1 MKRGEEL
8 GKKSRS
14 AKETRNA
21 KFEKKILN
29 STLFQRGEWFSIA
42 AATSYFSSNRYTTT
56 ARLRDMHD
64 RGLLDSRDTTSGD
77 VEYTRRKNE
86 LLHRLW
92 V

>member
-1 MKRGEEL
+1 MIDPTAGD
-8 GKKSRS
+8 KSRA
-14 AKETRNA
+14 AKDKRNA
-21 KFEKKILN
+21 KFEKKILD
-29 STLFQRGEWFSIA
+29 SALFQRGTWFSIA

-64 RGLLDSRDTTSGD
+64 RGLLDSRDTTTGD

-86 LLHRLW
+86 LLNRLW